1 MSYSYLSTLRLLDNG
16 STLAVGPNRRVV
28 FRQRITRPLG
38 HQDSPV
44 RKDEIKYVLSP
55 LRSFWGEDDV
65 EKLRGRERN
74 PDRPLMTFLQFKTA
88 AKRLLTDAGML
99 RTAETKD

>member
-1 MSYSYLSTLRLLDNG
+1 
-16 STLAVGPNRRVV
+16 
-28 FRQRITRPLG
+28 
-38 HQDSPV
+38 
-44 RKDEIKYVLSP
+44 
-55 LRSFWGEDDV
+55 V